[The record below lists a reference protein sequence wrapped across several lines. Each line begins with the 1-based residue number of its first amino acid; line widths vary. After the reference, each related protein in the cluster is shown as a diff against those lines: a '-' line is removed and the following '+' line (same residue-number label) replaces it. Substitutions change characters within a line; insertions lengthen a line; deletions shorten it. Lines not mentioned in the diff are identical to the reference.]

1 MLFTFKRLA
10 LHPHKV
16 WYKSLF
22 KKKHSCTESKTA
34 IIGKSKNCT
43 IAQKYFTLKVEENV
57 PDIKLL
63 LIS

>member
-22 KKKHSCTESKTA
+22 KNNSWTESKTA
-34 IIGKSKNCT
+34 IIGKSKNYT
-43 IAQKYFTLKVEENV
+43 IAKKYFTLEVDENV
-57 PDIKLL
+57 PDIKL
-63 LIS
+63 